1 MQEHVYDVIVLG
13 TGAAGLTAALRAA
26 AGGARVG
33 LFEKADTVGGTSA
46 WSGGTV
52 WLPNNRHEAELGFS
66 DSREEVLTYL
76 MSLSHGLMEQP
87 LVEAYV
93 DTAPEVAAWL
103 EDNSPVQ
110 FETLRGM
117 SDYHP
122 EHPGGKREGRSLE
135 CTLFPFADLGDWAH
149 RVTVGW
155 QITGEIT
162 MSESSLGRKA
172 PEGVPQEEL
181 DRRKLRDERGAGQ
194 ALVGRLLKGCLDRGV
209 HPQVRC
215 RGVRLLVGGGRV
227 TGGRVTGAGIEGP
240 DGPFEARARGGVVL
254 ATGGFEH
261 DERLVRAFLR
271 GPLARAVSVPTNTGD
286 GLRMA
291 MRVGADL
298 ADMREAWWVPT
309 IDVDVD
315 GWGRVPWQANT
326 ERTRPHTIMVNDDGA
341 RFTNE
346 AANYNA
352 LGNAF
357 HVVDV
362 PRFTYVNHPAWL
374 VLDHHFLSRYGLAG
388 HRPPA
393 PAPDWIIQ
401 APTIAELAERIGV
414 PGTCLAGHGR
424 AVERQRRGR
433 LRPRLSPRGQ
443 PPRPGMGRPR
453 FRRNTPGHA
462 RPDRQPALLCRTR
475 TVRDAGYQGRPAHR
489 YAGAGARRRRQRARG
504 PVRRGQRDGLRH
516 GHDLRRT
523 RRHPWARIGVRLP
536 VRASRCRPRNTRE
549 PDRSTGLTAARP
561 RSARTSAGRST
572 TARSG

>member
-1 MQEHVYDVIVLG
+1 
-13 TGAAGLTAALRAA
+13 
-26 AGGARVG
+26 

-52 WLPNNRHEAELGFS
+52 WLPNNRHEVELGFS
-66 DSREEVLTYL
+66 DSREEVLTCL

-93 DTAPEVAAWL
+93 DTAPEVVAWL
-103 EDNSPVQ
+103 EDHSPVE

-122 EHPGGKREGRSLE
+122 EHPGGKQEGRSLE

-172 PEGVPQEEL
+172 PGGVPAEEL
-181 DRRKLRDERGAGQ
+181 ERRKLRDERGAGQ
-194 ALVGRLLKGCLDRGV
+194 ALVGRLLRGCLDRGV
-209 HPQVRC
+209 EPQVGS
-215 RGVRLLVGGGRV
+215 RGVRLLPGAGRV
-227 TGGRVTGAGIEGP
+227 TGVLIEGP
-240 DGPFEARARGGVVL
+240 DGPFEAHARGGVVL

-261 DERLVRAFLR
+261 DERLVKAFLR
-271 GPLARAVSVPTNTGD
+271 GPLARAVSVPTNTDD

-298 ADMREAWWVPT
+298 TDMREAWWVAT
-309 IDVDVD
+309 IDVDVA
-315 GWGRVPWQANT
+315 GWGRVPWQVNT
-326 ERTRPHTIMVNDDGA
+326 ERTRPHTIMVNDDGV

-362 PRFTYVNHPAWL
+362 QRFAYVNHPAWL

-393 PAPDWIIQ
+393 PTPGWMIE
-401 APTIAELAERIGV
+401 APTVTGLAERMGV
-414 PGTCLAGHGR
+414 PADAMRATVERWNGNAAAGSDPDFRRGDSHHDRAWGDPAFGGTHLGTLGPIDCPSYYAVRVRCGALGTKGGPRTDTQGRVLDVDGDVIEGLYAAGNAMGSVMGMTYGGHGGTLGPGLVFGYLSGR
-424 AVERQRRGR
+424 HAAALATPPMTCMTVPWRLAEQFADTRDDLTAVQLDIGHELVLRQARHAVLQVEPGGIEGAEVRG
-433 LRPRLSPRGQ
+433 
-443 PPRPGMGRPR
+443 
-453 FRRNTPGHA
+453 
-462 RPDRQPALLCRTR
+462 DLL
-475 TVRDAGYQGRPAHR
+475 
-489 YAGAGARRRRQRARG
+489 
-504 PVRRGQRDGLRH
+504 RDGF
-516 GHDLRRT
+516 G
-523 RRHPWARIGVRLP
+523 
-536 VRASRCRPRNTRE
+536 
-549 PDRSTGLTAARP
+549 
-561 RSARTSAGRST
+561 
-572 TARSG
+572 